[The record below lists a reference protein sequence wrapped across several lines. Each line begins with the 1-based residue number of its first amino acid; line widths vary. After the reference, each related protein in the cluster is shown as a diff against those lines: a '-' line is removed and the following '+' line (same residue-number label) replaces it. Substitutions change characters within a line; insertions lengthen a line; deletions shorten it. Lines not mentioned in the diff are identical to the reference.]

1 MSSYIKSRF
10 ITSEPNDQGQRLG
23 YKMGIQINAHNN
35 NLFSNNEM
43 RLEYDNVKHTSMIMC

>member
-1 MSSYIKSRF
+1 MSSYIKSSF

>member
-1 MSSYIKSRF
+1 MSSYIKSSF
-10 ITSEPNDQGQRLG
+10 IISEPNDQGQRLG

-35 NLFSNNEM
+35 IFSNNEM